1 MLLTTE
7 TDEAAQVGDPAFL
20 TRPPVTS
27 TYFLIEHN
35 SSLWPPSPI
44 RQTLECFLTSVSF
57 QTQSPGHLASSFPH
71 FSSSCRL
78 QMTSKELISSDFY
91 KGFKFSFIW
100 PLTKNAFKKIQ
111 LILKLHFSLKQSFK
125 VHLSRTN
132 KTFGLLL
139 KILTRSI
146 NAIKQVLNALKIN

>member
-35 SSLWPPSPI
+35 WSLRPPSPI

-78 QMTSKELISSDFY
+78 QMTSKRRKRLTFLINTKELISSDFY
-91 KGFKFSFIW
+91 KGFKLPFVL
-100 PLTKNAFKKIQ
+100 PLTTNAFKKIKSN
-111 LILKLHFSLKQSFK
+111 LKLHFLLKQLFK
-125 VHLSRTN
+125 VR
-132 KTFGLLL
+132 
-139 KILTRSI
+139 RSDKQNFLIPFKNI
-146 NAIKQVLNALKIN
+146 NAIC